1 VHRIIKDRPKIGIHF
16 HWNGRRGVPVTIL
29 NVNDDSALPKT
40 IIGHDVLAINGVYPT
55 SSTHAGRIIATA
67 VNTVEITTIPASSDT
82 TESSSLAPF
91 TKIAVSPAPT
101 EHPGISFDSTRG
113 RCLVQVSRI
122 FRGHPFYYHHYHK
135 SDPSTSPSLRL
146 HDVVLAINGVPV
158 SKPEQA
164 EMIWRT
170 HPDPFRFLY
179 VIDMHAYR
187 QSIVQELATIFR
199 NVRLQEPQPPTDDND
214 PNLDSKMQ
222 LILPDSLEIP
232 LGIDPESQHLV
243 FLPLDANRTMFLDY
257 STSNIH
263 QIGRNVRRLYR
274 TTIVPFLEAFR
285 KGMEHRLRILE
296 DVVSKAAWDH
306 PFYHNATMTMTTT
319 SLRCTPIVASASARS
334 MVVTPVSEINEAE
347 DGLDP
352 CYGGCEVEPHIP
364 TTVAN
369 IQVWPIEALQ
379 TRAERSET

>member
-1 VHRIIKDRPKIGIHF
+1 
-16 HWNGRRGVPVTIL
+16 VTIL

-40 IIGHDVLAINGVYPT
+40 IIGHYVLAINGVYPS

-67 VNTVEITTIPASSDT
+67 VNTVEITTIPPLAASGSRTMANSTD
-82 TESSSLAPF
+82 SSVLAPF
-91 TKIAVSPAPT
+91 TKVAVSPAPT

-122 FRGHPFYYHHYHK
+122 FRGHPFDRHRHHHK
-135 SDPSTSPSLRL
+135 SESSTVPTVRL

-164 EMIWRT
+164 EIIWRT
-170 HPDPFRFLY
+170 HPDPYRLLY
-179 VIDMHAYR
+179 VVDMHAYR
-187 QSIVQELATIFR
+187 QSIVEELASIFR
-199 NVRLQEPQPPTDDND
+199 TVRLEEPPVTDSHDDDD
-214 PNLDSKMQ
+214 PSHDSKMR

-232 LGIDPESQHLV
+232 LGIDPESQHFTWLA
-243 FLPLDANRTMFLDY
+243 LDTNATMFLDY
-257 STSNIH
+257 ATSNIH
-263 QIGRNVRRLYR
+263 SKRRNMRRVYR
-274 TTIVPFLEAFR
+274 STIVPFLEAFH

-306 PFYHNATMTMTTT
+306 PFYQTTVT
-319 SLRCTPIVASASARS
+319 SPSFRCTHSRATGRS
-334 MVVTPVSEINEAE
+334 SVVTPVSEVVEAE
-347 DGLDP
+347 ESLDP
-352 CYGGCEVEPHIP
+352 YHHGGGTLTEPDIP

-369 IQVWPIEALQ
+369 IQVWPIEVLQ